1 MNKKEKLIVILGP
14 TAVGKTKLSID
25 LARKLHTQIISGDSM
40 LVYKGFDIGT
50 AKPTATEMAGVTH
63 HIIDILQPWENFNV
77 SDFHTIAKDLISK
90 INKEGQIPILA
101 GGTGLYVKSL
111 VEGYEFNKTSKDSE
125 YRNHLEQLAEMHGRQ
140 YVYDMLKKADPQT
153 AQRLHINNFNRIIR
167 ALEVHHLGSEQISQ
181 KSRYEETGELVYDT
195 LIIGLWRERQ
205 NLYDRINKRVDIMM
219 DSRFVDEVRHLLEN
233 GVQTQWQ
240 SMKGIGYREIA
251 AYLNGKTDLATAVSE
266 MKKATRHF
274 AKRQFTWYKKM
285 PYIKWYDADKSDY
298 ENLLSAVINDCRNF
312 FFDVK

>member
-219 DSRFVDEVRHLLEN
+219 DSGFVDEVRHLLEN

-312 FFDVK
+312 FCDVK